1 MRSIENLIIDLLED
15 IYPEQISMEEL
26 ASITGYSKT
35 YLSKKILEMK
45 DKGWIKI
52 AKTREE
58 TYIKFSP

>member
-1 MRSIENLIIDLLED
+1 MRSIEKLIIDLLED

-45 DKGWIKI
+45 DKRWVEI
-52 AKTREE
+52 AKTGEE
-58 TYIKFSP
+58 IYIKFSP